1 MTWEPFPPPHIHG
14 VMKQNIETCT
24 LTYIWIRMLKNEVKD
39 SAEHKGATFNLLQ
52 YLMHCYPSSRTL
64 LLRVLIFS
72 FYKMLDYFIAWFV
85 CCNIYNFLLLSLLWP
100 LGVDEEGNKS
110 LVSIYICR
118 KKEIIK
124 SHAFWI
130 QFNFPIRVQ
139 RWIRGLNRLFFCQVS
154 EMDNHVMIVLGRLN
168 WILFWV
174 FIFHIPLGVKNI
186 SDYAV
191 AIYEV
196 FTKYFQF
203 KILLFCVH
211 LFCIKLGFYMHIYR
225 HFFDGKIQ

>member
-1 MTWEPFPPPHIHG
+1 
-14 VMKQNIETCT
+14 MKRVTSH
-24 LTYIWIRMLKNEVKD
+24 W
-39 SAEHKGATFNLLQ
+39 SAYT
-52 YLMHCYPSSRTL
+52 
-64 LLRVLIFS
+64 
-72 FYKMLDYFIAWFV
+72 
-85 CCNIYNFLLLSLLWP
+85 
-100 LGVDEEGNKS
+100 
-110 LVSIYICR
+110 YICR

-174 FIFHIPLGVKNI
+174 FIFHISLAFCRGHWWSFDRNI
-186 SDYAV
+186 LSN
-191 AIYEV
+191 
-196 FTKYFQF
+196 

-211 LFCIKLGFYMHIYR
+211 TFCIKLGFLCTNTTTLSTEKGNKTR
-225 HFFDGKIQ
+225 LNF

>member
-1 MTWEPFPPPHIHG
+1 
-14 VMKQNIETCT
+14 
-24 LTYIWIRMLKNEVKD
+24 MLY
-39 SAEHKGATFNLLQ
+39 
-52 YLMHCYPSSRTL
+52 YLY
-64 LLRVLIFS
+64 
-72 FYKMLDYFIAWFV
+72 
-85 CCNIYNFLLLSLLWP
+85 FLLLSRLWP

-110 LVSIYICR
+110 LVSMYICR

-174 FIFHIPLGVKNI
+174 FIFHISLAVYA
-186 SDYAV
+186 YAV
-191 AIYEV
+191 AIDEV
-196 FTKYFQF
+196 LIGIFWVTKYCYFVF
-203 KILLFCVH
+203 IHFVSSLVFMHKYHH
-211 LFCIKLGFYMHIYR
+211 L
-225 HFFDGKIQ
+225 FDGKRQ